1 MRTKQLLIYIISIII
16 YLILVYLLNRR
27 FNKKRIMYGISI
39 ISLILFVSLKF
50 LGRKYNIEFLGSDKF
65 INTYLNL
72 MCFIINIPILFG
84 GYNTIDFFVSK
95 KKFKYNQAFLIKS
108 IMLLLLLFLVYISYT
123 WWGIVYYFL
132 F

>member
-27 FNKKRIMYGISI
+27 TNKKRIMYGISI

-50 LGRKYNIEFLGSDKF
+50 LGSKYNIDFLGSDKF

-72 MCFIINIPILFG
+72 MCIIINIPILFG
-84 GYNTIDFFVSK
+84 GYKTIDFYFSK
-95 KKFKYNQAFLIKS
+95 KNSKDNKNFIIKS
-108 IMLLLLLFLVYISYT
+108 VLILLLIFFVYISYT

>member
-16 YLILVYLLNRR
+16 YLIFVYLLNRR
-27 FNKKRIMYGISI
+27 SNKKRIMYGISI
-39 ISLILFVSLKF
+39 ISLILFASLKF

-72 MCFIINIPILFG
+72 MCLIINIPILFG
-84 GYNTIDFFVSK
+84 GYSTIDFYINK
-95 KKFKYNQAFLIKS
+95 KNFKDNQAFIIKS
-108 IMLLLLLFLVYISYT
+108 IMLLILLFLVYISYT

>member
-1 MRTKQLLIYIISIII
+1 
-16 YLILVYLLNRR
+16 
-27 FNKKRIMYGISI
+27 MYGISI

-50 LGRKYNIEFLGSDKF
+50 LGSKYNIDFLGSDKF

-84 GYNTIDFFVSK
+84 GYSTIDFYVNK
-95 KKFKYNQAFLIKS
+95 KNFKDTQAFIIKS
-108 IMLLLLLFLVYISYT
+108 IMLLILLFLVYISYT

>member
-27 FNKKRIMYGISI
+27 SNKKIMYGISI

-65 INTYLNL
+65 INSYLNL
-72 MCFIINIPILFG
+72 MCIIINIPILFG
-84 GYNTIDFFVSK
+84 GYKTIDFYVSK
-95 KKFKYNQAFLIKS
+95 KNSKDIKAFIIKS
-108 IMLLLLLFLVYISYT
+108 ILIILLLLLAYISYT

>member
-27 FNKKRIMYGISI
+27 SNKKRIMYGISI

-65 INTYLNL
+65 INSYLNL
-72 MCFIINIPILFG
+72 MCIIMNIPILYG
-84 GYNTIDFFVSK
+84 GYETINFYVNKKISK
-95 KKFKYNQAFLIKS
+95 KNQALIIKS
-108 IMLLLLLFLVYISYT
+108 ILIILLIFFVYISYT

>member
-27 FNKKRIMYGISI
+27 SNKKIMYGISI

-50 LGRKYNIEFLGSDKF
+50 LGSKYNIDFLGSDKF

-72 MCFIINIPILFG
+72 MCIIINIPILFG
-84 GYNTIDFFVSK
+84 GYKTIDFYLSK
-95 KKFKYNQAFLIKS
+95 KNSKNNKDFIIKGILI
-108 IMLLLLLFLVYISYT
+108 IILLLLVYISYT

>member
-27 FNKKRIMYGISI
+27 SNKKIMYGISI

-50 LGRKYNIEFLGSDKF
+50 LGSKYNIDFLGSDKF

-72 MCFIINIPILFG
+72 MCIIINIPILFG
-84 GYNTIDFFVSK
+84 GYKTIDFYVSK
-95 KKFKYNQAFLIKS
+95 KNSKDNKNFIIKS
-108 IMLLLLLFLVYISYT
+108 VLIILLLLLVYISYT

>member
-27 FNKKRIMYGISI
+27 TNKKRLMYGISI
-39 ISLILFVSLKF
+39 ISLILFASLKF

-84 GYNTIDFFVSK
+84 GYSTIDFFLNK
-95 KKFKYNQAFLIKS
+95 KNSKYNKNFIIKS
-108 IMLLLLLFLVYISYT
+108 ILIIILIFFVYISYT

>member
-27 FNKKRIMYGISI
+27 TNKKRIMYGISI
-39 ISLILFVSLKF
+39 ISLILFASLKF
-50 LGRKYNIEFLGSDKF
+50 LGRKYNIYFLGSDKF
-65 INTYLNL
+65 INSYLNL
-72 MCFIINIPILFG
+72 MCIVMNIPILYG
-84 GYNTIDFFVSK
+84 GYETINFYVNKKNSK
-95 KKFKYNQAFLIKS
+95 DNKNFIIKS
-108 IMLLLLLFLVYISYT
+108 ILILLLIFFVYISYT

>member
-27 FNKKRIMYGISI
+27 TNKKRIMYGISI
-39 ISLILFVSLKF
+39 ISLILFASLKF

-84 GYNTIDFFVSK
+84 GYSTIDFFLNK
-95 KKFKYNQAFLIKS
+95 KNSKYNKNFIIKS
-108 IMLLLLLFLVYISYT
+108 ILIIILIIFLYISYT
-123 WWGIVYYFL
+123 WWGIV
-132 F
+132 

>member
-1 MRTKQLLIYIISIII
+1 
-16 YLILVYLLNRR
+16 
-27 FNKKRIMYGISI
+27 MYGISI
-39 ISLILFVSLKF
+39 ISLILFASLKF

-72 MCFIINIPILFG
+72 MCLIINIPILFG
-84 GYNTIDFFVSK
+84 GYSTIDFYINK
-95 KKFKYNQAFLIKS
+95 KNFKDNQAFIIKS
-108 IMLLLLLFLVYISYT
+108 IMLLILLFLVYISYT

>member
-16 YLILVYLLNRR
+16 YLILVYLLNKRT
-27 FNKKRIMYGISI
+27 NKKRTMYGISLL
-39 ISLILFVSLKF
+39 SLILFVSLKF
-50 LGRKYNIEFLGSDKF
+50 LGSKYNIDFLGSDKF

-84 GYNTIDFFVSK
+84 GYKTIDFYFSK
-95 KKFKYNQAFLIKS
+95 KNSKDNKNFIIKS
-108 IMLLLLLFLVYISYT
+108 ILILLLIFFVYISYT

>member
-16 YLILVYLLNRR
+16 YLILVYLLNKHT
-27 FNKKRIMYGISI
+27 NKKRTMYGISLL
-39 ISLILFVSLKF
+39 SLILFVSLKF
-50 LGRKYNIEFLGSDKF
+50 LGRKYNIYFLGSEKF

-72 MCFIINIPILFG
+72 MCIIINIPILYG
-84 GYNTIDFFVSK
+84 GYETINFYIKKKISK
-95 KKFKYNQAFLIKS
+95 KNQALIIKS
-108 IMLLLLLFLVYISYT
+108 ILIIVLLSLVYISYT

>member
-1 MRTKQLLIYIISIII
+1 MRTKQLLIYILSIII

-27 FNKKRIMYGISI
+27 SNKKIMYGISI

-50 LGRKYNIEFLGSDKF
+50 FGRKYNIYFLGSDKF
-65 INTYLNL
+65 INSYLNL
-72 MCFIINIPILFG
+72 MCIIMNIPILYG
-84 GYNTIDFFVSK
+84 GYETINFYVNKKISK
-95 KKFKYNQAFLIKS
+95 KNQALIIKG
-108 IMLLLLLFLVYISYT
+108 ILIIVLLFLVYIIYT

>member
-27 FNKKRIMYGISI
+27 SNKKRIMYGISI

-50 LGRKYNIEFLGSDKF
+50 LGSKYNIDFLGSDKF

-84 GYNTIDFFVSK
+84 GYSTIDFYVNK
-95 KKFKYNQAFLIKS
+95 KNFKDNQAFIIKS
-108 IMLLLLLFLVYISYT
+108 ILIILLLLLGYISYT

>member
-27 FNKKRIMYGISI
+27 SNKKIMYGILI

-65 INTYLNL
+65 INSYLNL
-72 MCFIINIPILFG
+72 MCIIINIPILFG
-84 GYNTIDFFVSK
+84 GYKTIDFYVSK
-95 KKFKYNQAFLIKS
+95 KNSKDIKAFIIKS
-108 IMLLLLLFLVYISYT
+108 ILIILLLLLAYISYT

>member
-27 FNKKRIMYGISI
+27 SNKKRIMYGISI

-50 LGRKYNIEFLGSDKF
+50 LGSKYNIDFLGSDKF

-84 GYNTIDFFVSK
+84 GYSTIDFYVNK
-95 KKFKYNQAFLIKS
+95 KNFKDTQAFIIKS
-108 IMLLLLLFLVYISYT
+108 IMLLILLFLVYISYT

>member
-1 MRTKQLLIYIISIII
+1 
-16 YLILVYLLNRR
+16 
-27 FNKKRIMYGISI
+27 MYGISI
-39 ISLILFVSLKF
+39 ISLISFASLKF
-50 LGRKYNIEFLGSDKF
+50 LGSKYNIDFLGSDKF

-84 GYNTIDFFVSK
+84 GYNTIDFFLNKKNSK
-95 KKFKYNQAFLIKS
+95 DNKNFIIKS
-108 IMLLLLLFLVYISYT
+108 ILIILLLLLVYISYT

>member
-27 FNKKRIMYGISI
+27 SNKKRIMYGISI

-72 MCFIINIPILFG
+72 MCIIINIPILFG
-84 GYNTIDFFVSK
+84 GYETIDFYVSK
-95 KKFKYNQAFLIKS
+95 KNSKDNKDFIIKS
-108 IMLLLLLFLVYISYT
+108 ILIILLLLLVYISYT

>member
-1 MRTKQLLIYIISIII
+1 
-16 YLILVYLLNRR
+16 
-27 FNKKRIMYGISI
+27 MYGISI

-65 INTYLNL
+65 INSYLNL
-72 MCFIINIPILFG
+72 MCIIMNIPILYG
-84 GYNTIDFFVSK
+84 GYETINFYVNKKISK
-95 KKFKYNQAFLIKS
+95 KNQALIIKS
-108 IMLLLLLFLVYISYT
+108 ILIILLIFFVYISYT

>member
-27 FNKKRIMYGISI
+27 TNKKRIMYGISI

-50 LGRKYNIEFLGSDKF
+50 FGRKYNIYFLGSDKF
-65 INTYLNL
+65 INSYLNL
-72 MCFIINIPILFG
+72 MCIIMNIPILYG
-84 GYNTIDFFVSK
+84 GYETINFYVSK
-95 KKFKYNQAFLIKS
+95 KISKKNQALIIKG
-108 IMLLLLLFLVYISYT
+108 ILIIVLIFFVYISYT

>member
-27 FNKKRIMYGISI
+27 TNKKRLMYGISI
-39 ISLILFVSLKF
+39 ISLILFASLKF
-50 LGRKYNIEFLGSDKF
+50 LGRKYNIYFLGSDKF
-65 INTYLNL
+65 INSYLNL
-72 MCFIINIPILFG
+72 MCIVMNIPILYG
-84 GYNTIDFFVSK
+84 GYETINFYVNKKISK
-95 KKFKYNQAFLIKS
+95 KNQALIIKG
-108 IMLLLLLFLVYISYT
+108 ILIIVLLFLVYISYT

>member
-16 YLILVYLLNRR
+16 YLIFVYLLNRR
-27 FNKKRIMYGISI
+27 SNKKRIMYGISI

-65 INTYLNL
+65 INTYLNW
-72 MCFIINIPILFG
+72 MCIIINIPILFG
-84 GYNTIDFFVSK
+84 GYKAIDFYINK
-95 KKFKYNQAFLIKS
+95 KNFKDNQAFIIKS
-108 IMLLLLLFLVYISYT
+108 IMLLILLFLVYISYT

>member
-27 FNKKRIMYGISI
+27 SNKKRIMYGISI
-39 ISLILFVSLKF
+39 ISLILFASLKF

-84 GYNTIDFFVSK
+84 GYSTIDFSINKKNSK
-95 KKFKYNQAFLIKS
+95 DNKNFIIKS
-108 IMLLLLLFLVYISYT
+108 ILIIILLLLVYISYT

>member
-1 MRTKQLLIYIISIII
+1 
-16 YLILVYLLNRR
+16 
-27 FNKKRIMYGISI
+27 MYGISI

-65 INTYLNL
+65 TNTYLNL

-84 GYNTIDFFVSK
+84 GYSTIDFYINKKNSK
-95 KKFKYNQAFLIKS
+95 NNQAFIIKS
-108 IMLLLLLFLVYISYT
+108 ILILLLIFFVYISYT

>member
-1 MRTKQLLIYIISIII
+1 MRTKQLLIYFISIII

-27 FNKKRIMYGISI
+27 SNKKIMYGISI

-65 INTYLNL
+65 INTYINL

-84 GYNTIDFFVSK
+84 GYSTIDFYINKKNSK
-95 KKFKYNQAFLIKS
+95 DNKNFIIKS
-108 IMLLLLLFLVYISYT
+108 ILIILLLLLGYISYT

>member
-27 FNKKRIMYGISI
+27 SNKKRIMYGISI
-39 ISLILFVSLKF
+39 ISLILFASLKF

-84 GYNTIDFFVSK
+84 GYSTIDFYINK
-95 KKFKYNQAFLIKS
+95 KNFKDNQAFIIKS
-108 IMLLLLLFLVYISYT
+108 IMLLILLFLVYISYT
-123 WWGIVYYFL
+123 
-132 F
+132 

>member
-16 YLILVYLLNRR
+16 YLIFVYLLNRR
-27 FNKKRIMYGISI
+27 SNKKRIMYGISI

-50 LGRKYNIEFLGSDKF
+50 FGRKYNIYFLGSDKF
-65 INTYLNL
+65 INSYLNL
-72 MCFIINIPILFG
+72 MCIIMNIPILYG
-84 GYNTIDFFVSK
+84 GYETINFYVNKKISK
-95 KKFKYNQAFLIKS
+95 KNQALIIKG
-108 IMLLLLLFLVYISYT
+108 ILIIVLLFLVYISYT

>member
-27 FNKKRIMYGISI
+27 TNKKRIMYGISI

-50 LGRKYNIEFLGSDKF
+50 LGRKYNIDFLGSDKF

-84 GYNTIDFFVSK
+84 GYNTIDFYFNK
-95 KKFKYNQAFLIKS
+95 KNFKDNQAIIIKS
-108 IMLLLLLFLVYISYT
+108 ILLILLLFLVYISYT

>member
-16 YLILVYLLNRR
+16 YLIFVYLLNRR
-27 FNKKRIMYGISI
+27 SNKKRIMYGISI
-39 ISLILFVSLKF
+39 ISLILFASLKF

-72 MCFIINIPILFG
+72 MCIIINIPILFG
-84 GYNTIDFFVSK
+84 GYKTIDFYFSK
-95 KKFKYNQAFLIKS
+95 KNSKNNQAFIIKS
-108 IMLLLLLFLVYISYT
+108 ILILLLIFFVYISYT

>member
-1 MRTKQLLIYIISIII
+1 MRTKQLLIYIKSIII

-27 FNKKRIMYGISI
+27 SNKKRIMYGISI
-39 ISLILFVSLKF
+39 ISLILFASLKF

-84 GYNTIDFFVSK
+84 GYSTIDFYINK
-95 KKFKYNQAFLIKS
+95 KNFKDNQAFIIKS
-108 IMLLLLLFLVYISYT
+108 IMLLILLFLVYISYT

>member
-27 FNKKRIMYGISI
+27 TNNKRIMYGISI

-50 LGRKYNIEFLGSDKF
+50 LGSKYNIDFLGSDKF

-72 MCFIINIPILFG
+72 MCIIINIPILFG
-84 GYNTIDFFVSK
+84 GYKTIDFYVSK
-95 KKFKYNQAFLIKS
+95 KSSKDNKNFIIKS
-108 IMLLLLLFLVYISYT
+108 IMLLILLFLVYISYT